1 LIESILKRIKG
12 FFVLPSFDIPAEK
25 EERIIEQIVRIV
37 STYDLE
43 IPAIMSTMAL
53 EPVSPVFSQVM
64 LLPWATMAELIGL
77 RGFDYVAFFNK
88 RENLEKLTKRF
99 EELRDAKER
108 R

>member
-1 LIESILKRIKG
+1 MRESILKRIKG
-12 FFVLPSFDIPAEK
+12 FFVLPSFDIPPEK

-37 STYDLE
+37 STYGLE

-99 EELRDAKER
+99 EESRDAKEGK
-108 R
+108 